1 MKQAVKKS
9 RLGIRLQEGNRLTM
23 PVLLNQLENSSL
35 PAQLD
40 MDVIQNEPQ
49 LQEFISDPRPGL
61 LLYSFMTPHLPAV
74 YREIEGIR
82 RYKNG
87 NLKLVAGGSHT
98 SGDPLSSLQ
107 MGFNLAVTGAAEMG
121 LVCLAEAFI
130 RNTLPEIPTI
140 LHLPELDR
148 LDRSLPL
155 SRLLPTSPPLEITRG
170 CYWNC
175 KFCQTACRKAIH
187 RSLESVEIY
196 LEALR
201 RKGHHRRINFIC
213 PSASEY
219 DAGSSKKNNL
229 SAIEELLQ
237 FFREGGTTHLEY
249 GIFPSE
255 TRPDRLTAEFLD
267 LIRRYCS
274 NQKITIGAQTGSESL
289 LKQIRRGHTV
299 ADIEAACE
307 VCAAKNFQAQVD
319 LILGFP
325 GETRTDRRETLA
337 LANRLASH
345 YGARIHM
352 HYFIPLSGT
361 DFADASP
368 TALDYRTIDTIEKM
382 EGDGISTGWWR
393 EGRRLSLELV
403 KVRDQ
408 LKDKA
413 VTYQEIDW
421 R

>member
-98 SGDPLSSLQ
+98 SGDPLSRLQ

-148 LDRSLPL
+148 LDRSSAGSTGRAQRRAASHGQHLVCLPRWRGPGHRFCHSLHPANTHDLHADIRLQRGL
-155 SRLLPTSPPLEITRG
+155 SRDIRG
-170 CYWNC
+170 
-175 KFCQTACRKAIH
+175 
-187 RSLESVEIY
+187 
-196 LEALR
+196 
-201 RKGHHRRINFIC
+201 
-213 PSASEY
+213 
-219 DAGSSKKNNL
+219 
-229 SAIEELLQ
+229 
-237 FFREGGTTHLEY
+237 
-249 GIFPSE
+249 
-255 TRPDRLTAEFLD
+255 
-267 LIRRYCS
+267 
-274 NQKITIGAQTGSESL
+274 
-289 LKQIRRGHTV
+289 RG
-299 ADIEAACE
+299 
-307 VCAAKNFQAQVD
+307 
-319 LILGFP
+319 P
-325 GETRTDRRETLA
+325 G
-337 LANRLASH
+337 
-345 YGARIHM
+345 
-352 HYFIPLSGT
+352 
-361 DFADASP
+361 
-368 TALDYRTIDTIEKM
+368 
-382 EGDGISTGWWR
+382 
-393 EGRRLSLELV
+393 
-403 KVRDQ
+403 
-408 LKDKA
+408 
-413 VTYQEIDW
+413 YQS
-421 R
+421 